1 MSNQPSKPPA
11 ILRNPFPFASGVTRF
26 EIKNLEQAWY
36 SDLYHYLLAISWRRL
51 LVVYFLIYLGT
62 NALFGLLFWLGGDVR
77 HNVRFVDMIDT
88 KSSPRCDQHRPRAFE
103 RSGSAPCVRAGDA
116 GNGGVGRRFGSERR
130 IHGLVSGSVR
140 A

>member
-88 KSSPRCDQHRPRAFE
+88 KSVPGVISIDHARLNDLGPLPASARVTPATVASDADSE
-103 RSGSAPCVRAGDA
+103 ASDASTGS
-116 GNGGVGRRFGSERR
+116 
-130 IHGLVSGSVR
+130 
-140 A
+140 